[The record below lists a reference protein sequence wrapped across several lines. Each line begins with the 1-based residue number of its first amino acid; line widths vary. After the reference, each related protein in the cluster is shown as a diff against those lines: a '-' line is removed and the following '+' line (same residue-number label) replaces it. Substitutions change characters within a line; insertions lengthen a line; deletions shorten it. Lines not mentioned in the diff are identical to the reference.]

1 MAKKDPKKFDM
12 LKDMI
17 EDGSI
22 STDQWEELELIATKV
37 IAHVQ
42 KLAKGELWLATASSA
57 LVMSYL
63 LAMSGVS
70 LSVREGIMNFIEAH
84 RDVLRKQLE
93 ATDINV
99 AMQPPTDDDTP
110 TIH

>member
-1 MAKKDPKKFDM
+1 MATKDSKKYD
-12 LKDMI
+12 LLNDMI

-22 STDQWEELELIATKV
+22 SEDQWKELELIATKV
-37 IAHVQ
+37 IAKVRELSHQ
-42 KLAKGELWLATASSA
+42 ELWLATASTA
-57 LVMSYL
+57 LAMSYL

-70 LSVREGIMNFIEAH
+70 LSVREGIMEFIEAH
-84 RDVLRKQLE
+84 RDVLRQQLE